1 MARVTKPRQV
11 CSGTLPKGV
20 TINTGPP
27 FLCAVPFGAS
37 RFFFPGAGV
46 GQRRDKVNLAA
57 VMPWQQRPAGALI
70 GTGVAVL
77 RRDRSTAYEM
87 LTGKTLAVEPG
98 EGGLAQ

>member
-1 MARVTKPRQV
+1 M
-11 CSGTLPKGV
+11 
-20 TINTGPP
+20 
-27 FLCAVPFGAS
+27 
-37 RFFFPGAGV
+37 
-46 GQRRDKVNLAA
+46 NLAA